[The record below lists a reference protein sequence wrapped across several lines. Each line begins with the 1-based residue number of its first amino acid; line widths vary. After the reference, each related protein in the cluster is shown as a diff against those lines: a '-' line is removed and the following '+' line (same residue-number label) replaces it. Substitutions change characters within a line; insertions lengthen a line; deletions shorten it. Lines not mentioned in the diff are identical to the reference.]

1 METIIL
7 ASGSPR
13 RRELLERVRI
23 PCKVVSPQ
31 VDETWDGGG
40 APADVATALAR
51 RKVEAVLALFRNEA
65 PRWVLGA
72 DTVVEIDGVVLGKPS
87 DIEEAE
93 RFLRRLSGRVH
104 RVHTG
109 LALHA
114 SRSRPLEV
122 AAATTEV
129 RFRTLDD
136 EEIRRYLESGEW
148 AGVAGRI
155 PYPGAWRLPRGGD
168 PGFLVEC
175 RRLAS
180 RDVLWHVEAHRIPVL
195 TLFPFHPAA
204 RTGV

>member
-1 METIIL
+1 MDTVIL

-23 PCKVVSPQ
+23 PFKVVSPQ
-31 VDETWDGGG
+31 VDETYGGAL
-40 APADVATALAR
+40 APADHTTTLAR

-72 DTVVEIDGVVLGKPS
+72 DTVVEADGTILGKPA

-93 RFLRRLSGRVH
+93 RFLSRLSGRVH

-114 SRSRPLEV
+114 GRERPIEV
-122 AAATTEV
+122 EAVSTEV

-136 EEIRRYLESGEW
+136 GEIQSCLESGEW
-148 AGVAGRI
+148 AGAAGGYRI
-155 PYPGAWRLPRGGD
+155 QERGA
-168 PGFLVEC
+168 FLVEWI
-175 RRLAS
+175 RGSWSNVVGLP
-180 RDVLWHVEAHRIPVL
+180 LEAFYGMLR
-195 TLFPFHPAA
+195 
-204 RTGV
+204 RTGYRF